1 MDLCKELGMNDYQQL
16 FKDKYPHCTKTLI
29 RKYGENPKRNVNGL
43 IGALRKLN
51 RQDAMEC
58 LQDYK

>member
-1 MDLCKELGMNDYQQL
+1 MDLCIELDMNNYQQL
-16 FKDKYPHCTKTLI
+16 FKDKYPHCTEALV
-29 RKYGENPKRNVNGL
+29 RKYGENPKRNVNSL

-51 RQDAMEC
+51 RQDIVKY